1 MAWVGEMKDAEGE
14 SGDEKRFDGG
24 LAPSPEK
31 RALSVEILIGKEY
44 LCNLSRADR
53 RLEK

>member
-1 MAWVGEMKDAEGE
+1 MKDAEGE

-31 RALSVEILIGKEY
+31 RALSVEILFAFEVTPCLIKHSCSQGY
-44 LCNLSRADR
+44 RRAQ
-53 RLEK
+53 